1 MRSAFILIAAVP
13 DVQACIDQ
21 DIKGKRLLVAGLGNN
36 LIGAWKIVRGHHRA
50 QEVGSWIIVQSR
62 GVLPKLRISIIGLDD
77 GASPLQ
83 TGFRG
88 MRAARLLRGRG
99 CVSAGRYGV
108 RQKISPTHQRMTV
121 SFSSRD
127 TASAHQACFDT
138 NVPPAPSLLIFL
150 QDVPEKR
157 ALG

>member
-13 DVQACIDQ
+13 DVPACIDQ
-21 DIKGKRLLVAGLGNN
+21 DIKGKRLLAAGLGNN

-50 QEVGSWIIVQSR
+50 QEVGSWIIVPSR
-62 GVLPKLRISIIGLDD
+62 GVLPKRISIIGLDD

-99 CVSAGRYGV
+99 CVSAGRYGA
-108 RQKISPTHQRMTV
+108 
-121 SFSSRD
+121 
-127 TASAHQACFDT
+127 TADFARH
-138 NVPPAPSLLIFL
+138 
-150 QDVPEKR
+150 
-157 ALG
+157 